1 MFERSRSI
9 SIAATSAVI
18 GALLPFSS
26 MLGGLGL
33 GLAYLYWTRRDL
45 VSAMIRINR
54 LVLPQLA
61 LVEWSPRWAE
71 EVENERARLLEA
83 LAPHTSRMR
92 SDLIHAGSTAVPGIE
107 AAKPIHDVAFLIADD
122 RAPTELIDTL
132 RRLDYFIIGTPPHA
146 PAGGDTWALWLPK
159 DESEQRTRGSG
170 FGLHLVGPSGRERIA
185 SMVVHARYLAE
196 HPEEARAYSTA
207 KRHAALRQ
215 APDAENYRAY
225 VEGKAAFIVD
235 QKARAEEWHASVHG
249 PVDLERDYPLFGGT
263 ARAKA
268 TASTPT
274 PAAT

>member
-1 MFERSRSI
+1 MRTPL
-9 SIAATSAVI
+9 AT
-18 GALLPFSS
+18 L
-26 MLGGLGL
+26 
-33 GLAYLYWTRRDL
+33 RDL
-45 VSAMIRINR
+45 VLNQQGEIGYDI
-54 LVLPQLA
+54 PA
-61 LVEWSPRWAE
+61 LFEDRAYSFLYTYKYGQ
-71 EVENERARLLEA
+71 ARL
-83 LAPHTSRMR
+83 
-92 SDLIHAGSTAVPGIE
+92 
-107 AAKPIHDVAFLIADD
+107 AFLIADD

-159 DESEQRTRGSG
+159 DESERRTRGSG
-170 FGLHLVGPSGRERIA
+170 FGLHLVGPSGRDRIA
-185 SMVVHARYLAE
+185 SMVVHARYLAQ